1 MNKKYIVK
9 KNEEIQNIVNNS
21 SKVVNKYYVVY
32 YLTNDL
38 SFSRFCVSVSKKIG
52 KANIRNLYKRRI
64 KDILMKNKLD
74 KNYDCVIILRKAILD
89 INYDLLKK
97 ELLSI
102 LEDIK

>member
-21 SKVVNKYYVVY
+21 SKVVNNYYVVY
-32 YLTNDL
+32 YLKNNL

>member
-32 YLTNDL
+32 YLKNNL

>member
-32 YLTNDL
+32 YLKNNL
-38 SFSRFCVSVSKKIG
+38 SFCRFCVSVSKKIG